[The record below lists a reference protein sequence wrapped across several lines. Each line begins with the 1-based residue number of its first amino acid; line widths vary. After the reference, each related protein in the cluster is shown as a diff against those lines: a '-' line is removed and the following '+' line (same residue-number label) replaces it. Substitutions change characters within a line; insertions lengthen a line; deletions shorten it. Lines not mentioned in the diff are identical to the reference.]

1 MMDVSRNASIA
12 LLVGSMLGGFACG
25 GGGGEEGTTID
36 ASSPRVQEIVE
47 DNSKSHTDEF
57 DRARE
62 FLADSGTFGQLA
74 EGTDTRYRTCLEHGF
89 RKEWSGLGDVYCER
103 WGDPLEEGV
112 RGDLDELLGELDAH
126 FFTEANVASVDGSV
140 MTYQLDGPTVC
151 DSPRSSACAEDVD
164 ASEIEIEVQLTGED
178 SLRADLDV
186 GPEPIAPATMRLSPE
201 RWSVQLRLGEV
212 RGALEHVAD
221 KTDTRLNLPETM
233 TGTTRLTWRMPE
245 EGSAGLRWQ
254 VESPVEIRTETFGLS
269 VASADPAVRASV
281 DRGAEE
287 AELQV
292 GLNNASSSWR
302 GSAADDWYELSA
314 GAVGA
319 VASIADA
326 DRSAELRDIHVGNEE
341 ATMTLGDTVVGSFK
355 MTPGEGDAFGAT
367 IEWTDDELDVRVEPT
382 FEVRLDMK
390 FKRVA
395 DRIED
400 VAEWAR
406 DSVTRVAAQGA
417 EASSGR
423 FIGRSGQRGVWKSME
438 GTTVIESEGSPSF
451 RHEVGAGRCLA
462 GTSGS
467 GSGHPLS
474 SYEVINCAQ
483 NP

>member
-1 MMDVSRNASIA
+1 MDVSRDLVIA
-12 LLVGSMLGGFACG
+12 LLVGSMVGMAACG
-25 GGGGEEGTTID
+25 GSEGTSIE
-36 ASSPRVQEIVE
+36 ASSAKVQGVVE
-47 DNSKSHTDEF
+47 ESSQLHADEF

-62 FLADSGTFGQLA
+62 FVADSGTFGQLA
-74 EGTDTRYRTCLEHGF
+74 EGTDTRYRVCLAPGF
-89 RKEWSGLGDVYCER
+89 RETWSGLGDVYCER

-112 RGDLDELLGELDAH
+112 RADLDELLGELDAH
-126 FFTEANVASVDGSV
+126 FFAEANVASVDGSV
-140 MTYQLDGPTVC
+140 VTYQLDGPTVC

-164 ASEIEIEVQLTGED
+164 ASEIEIEVELTGED
-178 SLRADLDV
+178 SLRADLHV

-201 RWSVQLRLGEV
+201 RWSVELRLGDV
-212 RGALEHVAD
+212 KNALEHVAD

-233 TGTTRLTWRMPE
+233 TGTTRLTWRRPE
-245 EGSAGLRWQ
+245 EGSSELRWR
-254 VESPVEIRTETFGLS
+254 VDEPVEIRTETFGLS

-292 GLNNASSSWR
+292 GLNNASLSWR
-302 GSAADDWYELSA
+302 GSAADDWYELTA
-314 GAVGA
+314 VAVGA

-326 DRSAELRDIHVGNEE
+326 EQSAQLRDIHVGDGE
-341 ATMTLGDTVVGSFK
+341 AIMTLGDTVVGSFE

-367 IEWTDDELDVRVEPT
+367 LEWTDDELDVRAEPT
-382 FEVRLDMK
+382 FEVGLDMK

-417 EASSGR
+417 EAPMGR
-423 FIGRSGQRGVWKSME
+423 FIGRSGQRGLWKAVE
-438 GTTVIESEGSPSF
+438 GTTVIESEGNPSF

-467 GSGHPLS
+467 GSGHPLA
-474 SYEVINCAQ
+474 SYEVIDCAQ